1 MYALNN
7 NNEAK
12 QYQRFMDINEP
23 LTMMTPI
30 RGYDQMPLVPLEQ
43 AVQPLV
49 PFIPE
54 VQQMAHIT
62 KARCKNPPPD
72 SLTVDQSA
80 AIMLYTL
87 GWEPKE
93 SSVYYILNAALRK
106 EDRQVLKPWFLYLK
120 LFFTALSLLP
130 STPRTVFRGM
140 KRNEKHRYK
149 KGEKVVWW
157 GFSSCT
163 SKMDVLNNEAF
174 LGASGERTFFTIEC
188 QSGKDIQQHSYF
200 KSENEVLLPAAREF
214 KVESILSQPGG
225 LNMIQLK
232 ETQPKYPLIESFSTI
247 NQLVQSFAPSDSSS
261 VQLKTSAEPVS
272 YNSVFE
278 QPIQTSQ
285 SNIIFLSA
293 MNYQKFSIFLF
304 YIYVY

>member
-1 MYALNN
+1 
-7 NNEAK
+7 
-12 QYQRFMDINEP
+12 MDINEP

-30 RGYDQMPLVPLEQ
+30 QGYDQMPLVPLEQ

-163 SKMDVLNNEAF
+163 STMDVLNDEAF
-174 LGASGERTFFTIEC
+174 LGKSGERTFFTIEC

-200 KSENEVLLPAAREF
+200 KSESEVLLPAAREF
-214 KVESILSQPGG
+214 KVESIVPQSGG

-232 ETQPKYPLIESFSTI
+232 ETQPKYPLLESFSTI
-247 NQLVQSFAPSDSSS
+247 NQFVQSFAPSDSSS